1 MNQPRIRMLPFSM
14 SLRVTD
20 HLANERTFL
29 AYVRTS
35 LSLMAFGFVI
45 AKFALLAHLAPGA
58 LGTVPPA
65 AALSGH
71 KLGIIFA
78 ALGCALGAAGSW
90 RFIVVD
96 RELKRDQYQ
105 SAPWLAVAVGTA
117 TVVTG
122 FLVILNLLRV
132 L

>member
-1 MNQPRIRMLPFSM
+1 MAP
-14 SLRVTD
+14 TD

-45 AKFALLAHLAPGA
+45 ARFSLLLRAMPQLEDMPAENDAL
-58 LGTVPPA
+58 
-65 AALSGH
+65 LSGH
-71 KLGIIFA
+71 NLGILFA
-78 ALGCALGAAGSW
+78 ALGCVLGVIGSW
-90 RFIVVD
+90 RFVVVGIQLRRGD
-96 RELKRDQYQ
+96 Y
-105 SAPWLAVAVGTA
+105 APAPVLGVALGAA

-122 FLVILNLLRV
+122 LLVIFSLLRA

>member
-1 MNQPRIRMLPFSM
+1 MNLRGIRMVRISM
-14 SLRVTD
+14 NLRVTD

-58 LGTVPPA
+58 LGSVPPA

-71 KLGIIFA
+71 KLGIVFA

-96 RELKRDQYQ
+96 RELKRDQYH
-105 SAPWLAVAVGTA
+105 SAPWLAIAVGAA

-122 FLVILNLLRV
+122 LLVI
-132 L
+132 

>member
-1 MNQPRIRMLPFSM
+1 MRSSTM

-45 AKFALLAHLAPGA
+45 AKFAVLAHAVPGVQVSA
-58 LGTVPPA
+58 SPATVM
-65 AALSGH
+65 SGH
-71 KLGIIFA
+71 RLGIVFA
-78 ALGCALGAAGSW
+78 ALGVALGGVGSW
-90 RFIVVD
+90 RFVVVD
-96 RELKRDQYQ
+96 AELKRDEYH
-105 SAPWLAVAVGTA
+105 SAPWLAIGVGAA
-117 TVVTG
+117 TVITG
-122 FLVILNLLRV
+122 ALVIMNLLRV

>member
-1 MNQPRIRMLPFSM
+1 MA
-14 SLRVTD
+14 VTD

-45 AKFALLAHLAPGA
+45 AKFALLARALPGLQGSIA
-58 LGTVPPA
+58 SDRA
-65 AALSGH
+65 IASGH
-71 KLGIIFA
+71 RLGILFA
-78 ALGCALGAAGSW
+78 ALGCVLGTVGSW
-90 RFIVVD
+90 RFITVN
-96 RELKRDQYQ
+96 RQLKHGDY
-105 SAPWLAVAVGTA
+105 APAPALAIGLGAA

-122 FLVILNLLRV
+122 VLVILSLLSA

>member
-1 MNQPRIRMLPFSM
+1 MLYM
-14 SLRVTD
+14 AVTD

-45 AKFALLAHLAPGA
+45 AKFALLARAVPGLQGA
-58 LGTVPPA
+58 VASTGAIV
-65 AALSGH
+65 SGH
-71 KLGIIFA
+71 RLGILFA
-78 ALGCALGAAGSW
+78 ALGCALGTVGSW
-90 RFIVVD
+90 RFVVVD
-96 RELKRDQYQ
+96 RQLKRAEY
-105 SAPWLAVAVGTA
+105 APAPALAIGLGAA

-122 FLVILNLLRV
+122 VLVILSLLSA

>member
-1 MNQPRIRMLPFSM
+1 MRSNDMN
-14 SLRVTD
+14 LRVTD

-45 AKFALLAHLAPGA
+45 AKFAVLTHAVPGVQISA
-58 LGTVPPA
+58 SPGTVM
-65 AALSGH
+65 SGH
-71 KLGIIFA
+71 RLGIVFA
-78 ALGCALGAAGSW
+78 ALGVALGAAGSW

-96 RELKRDQYQ
+96 TELKRDEYH
-105 SAPWLAVAVGTA
+105 SAPWLAIVVGSA
-117 TVVTG
+117 TVITG
-122 FLVILNLLRV
+122 ALVIMNLLRV